1 MIKIIISILLASI
14 SISED
19 LNESILYKAYDS
31 NINLTI
37 SFSSRDYVEK
47 EVKGV
52 QFDLAY
58 DIDHLILNELTSL
71 IDGAT
76 FEYMHIEDG
85 KVRCVIFNLNG
96 KAFSNMDLRKL
107 IIASFNQKTN
117 FYNITYVQIDNVIVV
132 GEFGEDVSGKY
143 ESKSFQVDFDRLQ
156 PVNTSIH
163 QLEQNIFQ
171 DSLLVSF
178 QTHKDCNATLN
189 LYDMFGLKR
198 KTLLDQYVNVGVYES
213 YVNIYDDLQEELEEG
228 PMKIKLLID
237 YIIQDSIYV
246 VYDKNKN

>member
-19 LNESILYKAYDS
+19 LNESILYTAYDS

-37 SFSSRDYVEK
+37 SFSSRDYIEE

-58 DIDHLILNELTSL
+58 DIDHLMLNELTSL

-132 GEFGEDVSGKY
+132 GEFGEDVSDKY
-143 ESKSFQVDFDRLQ
+143 ESKSFQVNFDRLQ

-171 DSLLVSF
+171 DSLLLSF
-178 QTHKDCNATLN
+178 QTHKACNATLN
-189 LYDMFGLKR
+189 LYDVFGLKR
-198 KTLLDQYVNVGVYES
+198 KTLLDQYVDVGVYES

>member
-19 LNESILYKAYDS
+19 LNESILYTAYDS

-163 QLEQNIFQ
+163 KLEQNIFQ

-189 LYDMFGLKR
+189 LYDVFGLKR
-198 KTLLDQYVNVGVYES
+198 KTLLDQYVDVGVYES